1 MRSGEAT
8 PNCSAQRGYPLAQ
21 MPSLVDQFC
30 PNIHDAPITAA
41 STDPESGTVATAD
54 QSGVVAIQ
62 RPGEAAAQLI
72 FQPGEEEVRAINLIR
87 GGAMVAVGDDTG
99 TIGVYHT
106 QDGEAVFQELRDG
119 ARGRVRAM
127 RGVALSPEGGTLAA
141 IAKDGLLRVWDLSR
155 NERNAWRGFSGSTV
169 EFGPRGQRLLAMD
182 ESGQP
187 RLMDLTTLQALY
199 MDKLQTPADRARFT
213 RCGTMIVAAGPSGLS
228 LLRVVD
234 GHMVASFATK
244 GGSGILDLQLS
255 PDGSRAAVITQ
266 RSVHVFSLPE
276 LEPLDSFRHGAPSPT
291 GATLWHAGGVR
302 VAGDDGLL
310 HGGGGGSLGAVTSV
324 TGAGV
329 HRVAIHDEV
338 ASIWMD
344 NAQRSII
351 DMGMKPIE
359 TRIDR
364 DGRLLIAR
372 PARGPVQVYRCQD
385 GTAIFDG
392 GPETSGA
399 QDMAV
404 GGNVVAVALASGGM
418 RWWDLDGNRGFEL
431 HWPKSM
437 ALSGGGTWLGVV
449 TPKGQV
455 KILDPRTGKEALPG
469 PEPLAD
475 VPVRLLSFVNRHASL
490 MVLDEE
496 GVLGH
501 YDLAQSVES
510 GIAARGR
517 DVLTINVEVDRIWGI
532 SGGQYCAL
540 RLPEPES
547 STILWV
553 DVHAQEVA
561 QEITGLAPNAWVDP
575 ETGTLLEPTRSSAI
589 LERSMGGA
597 ERRVIRALPEGEWIV
612 FGPRGILEASPGA
625 AGAI

>member
-1 MRSGEAT
+1 
-8 PNCSAQRGYPLAQ
+8 

-41 STDPESGTVATAD
+41 TTDPQSGTVATGD
-54 QSGVVAIQ
+54 ETGVVAIQ
-62 RPGEAAAQLI
+62 RPGEATAQLV
-72 FQPGEEEVRAINLIR
+72 FQPGHDQIRAIGLIR
-87 GGAMVAVGDDTG
+87 GGAMVAIGDDTG
-99 TIGVYHT
+99 TVGVYRTHDGT
-106 QDGEAVFQELRDG
+106 QEFQEAREG
-119 ARGRVRAM
+119 PRGRVRAM
-127 RGVALSPEGGTLAA
+127 RGVSLSPEGSKLAS
-141 IAKDGLLRVWDLSR
+141 IAKDGLLRVWDLTR
-155 NERNAWRGFSGSTV
+155 DERNAWRGFSGTTV

-182 ESGQP
+182 EDGQP

-266 RSVHVFSLPE
+266 RSVHVFSLPQ

-310 HGGGGGSLGAVTSV
+310 HGGGGGSLGAVTTV
-324 TGAGV
+324 TGSGT
-329 HRVAIHDEV
+329 HRVAVHDEI

-344 NAQRSII
+344 NSQRAII
-351 DMGMKPIE
+351 DLGMKPVE

-364 DGRLLIAR
+364 DGRLLLAR
-372 PARGPVQVYRCQD
+372 PARGAIQVYRCQD
-385 GTAIFDG
+385 GKAIFDG

-399 QDMAV
+399 TDMAV
-404 GGNVVAVALASGGM
+404 GGNVVAVALAAGGI

-431 HWPKSM
+431 HWPQAM

-449 TPKGQV
+449 TPKGMV
-455 KILDPRTGKEALPG
+455 KILDPKTGKEAVAG

-475 VPVRLLSFVNRHASL
+475 VPVRLLSFVNRHASM
-490 MVLDEE
+490 MVLDSE

-501 YDLAQSVES
+501 YDLSRSVET
-510 GIAARGR
+510 GQPAKGR
-517 DVLTINVEVDRIWGI
+517 DVLTINVPVDRIWGI
-532 SGGQYCAL
+532 TGGQYCAL
-540 RLPEPES
+540 RLPEDHS

-553 DVHAQEVA
+553 DVHAQEVV
-561 QEITGLAPNAWVDP
+561 QEVTGLSPSAWVDP
-575 ETGTLLEPTRSSAI
+575 ETGTLMEPTRSSAI
-589 LERSMGGA
+589 LERSMSGA

>member
-1 MRSGEAT
+1 
-8 PNCSAQRGYPLAQ
+8 

-41 STDPESGTVATAD
+41 TTDPESGTVATAD
-54 QSGVVAIQ
+54 QGGVVAIQ
-62 RPGEAAAQLI
+62 RPGEASAQLV
-72 FQPGEEEVRAINLIR
+72 FQPGEAEVRAISLIR

-99 TIGVYHT
+99 TVGVYHS
-106 QDGEAVFQELRDG
+106 QDGTPVFKEERDG
-119 ARGRVRAM
+119 PRGRVRAM
-127 RGVALSPEGGTLAA
+127 RGVSISPEGSNLAA
-141 IAKDGLLRVWDLSR
+141 IAKDGLLRVWDLTR
-155 NERNAWRGFSGSTV
+155 DERNAWRGFSGTTV
-169 EFGPRGQRLLAMD
+169 QFGPRGQRLLAMN
-182 ESGQP
+182 ETGQP
-187 RLMDLTTLQALY
+187 RLMDLATLQALY

-310 HGGGGGSLGAVTSV
+310 HGGGGGSLGAVTAV
-324 TGAGV
+324 TGAGP
-329 HRVAIHDEV
+329 HRVAIHEDV
-338 ASIWMD
+338 ASIWMED
-344 NAQRSII
+344 SQRSIL
-351 DMGMKPIE
+351 DLGMKAIE
-359 TRIDR
+359 ARVDR
-364 DGRLLIAR
+364 DGRLLLAR
-372 PARGPVQVYRCQD
+372 PARGAVQVYRCED

-399 QDMAV
+399 KDMAV
-404 GGNVVAVALASGGM
+404 GGSVVAVALASGGI
-418 RWWDLDGNRGFEL
+418 RWWDLDANRGFEL
-431 HWPKSM
+431 QWPQGM

-449 TPKGQV
+449 TPKGMV
-455 KILDPRTGKEALPG
+455 KVLDPRTGKEALPA

-475 VPVRLLSFVNRHASL
+475 VPVRLLSFVNRHSSL

-501 YDLAQSVES
+501 YDLSNSVET
-510 GIAARGR
+510 GIPATGR
-517 DVLTINVEVDRIWGI
+517 DVLTINVTVDRIWGI
-532 SGGQYCAL
+532 TGGQYCAL
-540 RLPEPES
+540 RLPEEQACA
-547 STILWV
+547 ILWV
-553 DVHAQEVA
+553 DVHAQEVV
-561 QEITGLAPNAWVDP
+561 QEVTGLAPNTWVDP
-575 ETGTLLEPTRSSAI
+575 DTGTLMEPTRSSAI
-589 LERSMGGA
+589 LERSMSGA